1 MRKLAERLFLVDP
14 YNDKHMEMIVS
25 FERKHGL
32 SEDYSKALGKIRASL
47 SKEEYLQ
54 NRKKNNEIEEDLFI
68 EKDSKIVDYCH
79 IHGEKDIKTGR
90 ISPASLKELER
101 KRKIISLATDYALT
115 DLGLEEVFVEINPN
129 HKGFMTYL
137 ENKGYENLGE
147 ENGKVIYLK
156 EKEEE
161 KRNQRM
167 IA

>member
-25 FERKHGL
+25 FEKKHNL
-32 SEDYSKALGKIRASL
+32 SEEYSKALGIIRASF

-54 NRKKNNEIEEDLFI
+54 RKKKNNEIEEDLFI
-68 EKDSKIVDYCH
+68 EKDSEIVDYCH

-90 ISPASLKELER
+90 ITPATLKELER

-115 DLGLEEVFVEINPN
+115 KLGLEEVFVEISPDN
-129 HKGFMTYL
+129 KGLMHYL
-137 ENKGYENLGE
+137 ETKGYENLGE
-147 ENGKVIYLK
+147 EQDKIIYLK

-161 KRNQRM
+161 IKYQRM